1 MCRFFGD
8 SPSPETNPPTP
19 IEKISRL
26 RSRSHRRFYMF
37 GDTLRRKKLAVSMMG
52 KRYDHYRD
60 ESTGSRLITE
70 VKHRRARIVLG
81 WVTSLFC
88 KMTME
93 FIGIF

>member
-1 MCRFFGD
+1 
-8 SPSPETNPPTP
+8 
-19 IEKISRL
+19 
-26 RSRSHRRFYMF
+26 
-37 GDTLRRKKLAVSMMG
+37 MMA

-70 VKHRRARIVLG
+70 AKHRRARIVPG

-93 FIGIF
+93 FIGIFKLFISFADEEDVLIQI